1 MHGGQS
7 SALDLER
14 RHGYARQIAGAA
26 SLIGVRDPRGN
37 LVSQARGSILNST
50 SAATDTPNRPR
61 GIRYRDSFVQDFLD
75 GTSDRQYIQRCRDS
89 GALIAELDSL
99 DRPSTRWRHSEVIL
113 DDAARITLIG
123 RRAYLRSLRAPSALD
138 WFFRRHLRE
147 PWRRFCHLLDLQAV

>member
-1 MHGGQS
+1 MQT
-7 SALDLER
+7 
-14 RHGYARQIAGAA
+14 AGTAF
-26 SLIGVRDPRGN
+26 LIGVPDPRVGT
-37 LVSQARGSILNST
+37 VSQARDSKMNPT
-50 SAATDTPNRPR
+50 FAATDTPNRPR
-61 GIRYRDSFVQDFLD
+61 SIRYRDSFVQDFLD

-99 DRPSTRWRHSEVIL
+99 GRPSTRWRHSEVIL

-123 RRAYLRSLRAPSALD
+123 RRAYLRSLRAPSAFY

>member
-37 LVSQARGSILNST
+37 LVSQARGSVLNST

-75 GTSDRQYIQRCRDS
+75 GTSDRQFIQRFRNS
-89 GALIAELDSL
+89 GALAAELDSL
-99 DRPSTRWRHSEVIL
+99 DRLSARWRHSEVIL
-113 DDAARITLIG
+113 DDGAQVTLIG
-123 RRAYLRSLRAPSALD
+123 RRAYLRSLRAPFALE
-138 WFFRRHLRE
+138 WFFRQHLRA
-147 PWRRFCHLLDLQAV
+147 PWRSFCHLLDLQAI